1 MLSIDKYGLNSAN
14 LNLSFTTSS
23 GDKIDLS
30 LKDSIEASSS
40 FKKKRG
46 LISEEFTLKHTFE
59 YKFHY
64 EGNGLDKNDIKE
76 IKEALKKAKPLIEKF
91 LKEKNENEKVMTNI
105 AHSLKSILPKPKN
118 LNHENAIK
126 HHTVNVFD
134 EILKEMKASLEETQK
149 AKKLF
154 DKLFENNNKL
164 DLFM

>member
-1 MLSIDKYGLNSAN
+1 MFSIDRYGLNSAS

-40 FKKKRG
+40 FKKNRG

-91 LKEKNENEKVMTNI
+91 LKEKNSNEKVMTNI
-105 AHSLKSILPKPKN
+105 AHSIKSFLPKPKN
-118 LNHENAIK
+118 INHENAIK
-126 HHTVNVFD
+126 NKTVDVFD
-134 EILKEMKASLEETQK
+134 KILKQIKATFEETEK

-154 DKLFENNNKL
+154 DKIFNNDNNF
-164 DLFM
+164 DLFV